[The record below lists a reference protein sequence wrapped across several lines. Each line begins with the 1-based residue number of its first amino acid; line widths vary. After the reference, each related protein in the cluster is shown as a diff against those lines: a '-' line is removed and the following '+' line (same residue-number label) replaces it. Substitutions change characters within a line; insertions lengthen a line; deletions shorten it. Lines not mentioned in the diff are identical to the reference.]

1 MAPLKPGFGFLLR
14 LTLWGAGLL
23 VAMMT
28 GTLSVF
34 AILSTLYI
42 GSRIYAQLHKIKQRR
57 VDALGPGDAS

>member
-1 MAPLKPGFGFLLR
+1 
-14 LTLWGAGLL
+14 
-23 VAMMT
+23 MMT